1 MSNQN
6 GRTSGTLRLAGLL
19 VGICFIV
26 GYALLAYAVGSSTN
40 GAWMPLDTTPQA
52 FLPLVVR
59 SGEGEA
65 SLTIYDLNGAERD
78 WDWLVAT
85 FGAVVLERGT
95 GTASVTV
102 LRAVEG
108 PSTLIVHVEDASG
121 TPLPNIP
128 VVFYWPDAP
137 GLPPEQQACGLD
149 RGVIGYTK
157 VENGNAE
164 FAMGK
169 GAYYF
174 PPAGGPHVVW
184 IATPGTDCLHGLGML
199 GGTNHIHLDSVWRMP
214 ESGFAEPE
222 SFMVK

>member
-1 MSNQN
+1 MRNQH
-6 GRTSGTLRLAGLL
+6 GGTSGVLRLAGLL
-19 VGICFIV
+19 AGICLIA
-26 GYALLAYAVGSSTN
+26 GYVLLGYAVGSSPN
-40 GAWMPLDTTPQA
+40 GAGMPVDTTPQA
-52 FLPLVVR
+52 FLPFVVR
-59 SGEGEA
+59 SGQPEDPP
-65 SLTIYDLNGAERD
+65 LTIYDLGGAERD

-85 FGAVVLERGT
+85 FGAVVLERGA

-121 TPLPNIP
+121 NPLPNLP

-149 RGVIGYTK
+149 RGVVGYTK
-157 VENGNAE
+157 TENGNAE
-164 FAMGK
+164 FAMGS

-184 IATPGTDCLHGLGML
+184 IAVAGTDCLRGLGML

-214 ESGFAEPE
+214 ESGLE
-222 SFMVK
+222 SPGVR